1 MTPEESIARM
11 REKRERRQRE
21 RERKRLKLMNVGSL
35 EEYHAARYGEITT
48 PAQTTSN
55 IAYATIKRRA

>member
-1 MTPEESIARM
+1 M